1 MEQGKSVKE
10 SMGELVVAVALFD
23 YFVEEAKRAHGH
35 VLVRS
40 TDTRSIVIKQPGWAC
55 RCLPSLEFPAL
66 TDGAQIGARACCRL
80 FGHQQTAG
88 KNASLRDR
96 DDGMHAR

>member
-23 YFVEEAKRAHGH
+23 YFVEEAKRAHGR

-40 TDTRSIVIKQPGWAC
+40 TDTRSIVIKQPGWTC
-55 RCLPSLEFPAL
+55 RCLQSLEFPAL
-66 TDGAQIGARACCRL
+66 TDGAQIGARARCRL
-80 FGHQQTAG
+80 FGHQQTARG
-88 KNASLRDR
+88 NAGLRGR
-96 DDGMHAR
+96 DNGMRAR